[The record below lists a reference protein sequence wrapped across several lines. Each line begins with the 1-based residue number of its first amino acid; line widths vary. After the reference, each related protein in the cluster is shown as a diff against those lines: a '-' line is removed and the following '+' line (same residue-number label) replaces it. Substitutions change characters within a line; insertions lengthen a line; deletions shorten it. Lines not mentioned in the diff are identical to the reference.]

1 MAHPKPIK
9 IFSNVTRGVMFFE
22 GSTVTPKV
30 LGIVNAYINPS
41 ISNRI
46 IVERTDQQDSQGR
59 NRRIFSKLQPAR
71 VQDVYGNF
79 LLEEGYTFQ
88 QVVNYINSQANADLA
103 TSQDEFNAYVDPL
116 YDISNGASTGSSTYP
131 FTESPN
137 CYGNS

>member
-46 IVERTDQQDSQGR
+46 VVERTDQQDRQGR

-71 VQDVYGNF
+71 VHGDF
-79 LLEEGYTFQ
+79 K
-88 QVVNYINSQANADLA
+88 
-103 TSQDEFNAYVDPL
+103 P
-116 YDISNGASTGSSTYP
+116 ASICEHVPSGPIPSLTRPRTIDHST
-131 FTESPN
+131 
-137 CYGNS
+137 